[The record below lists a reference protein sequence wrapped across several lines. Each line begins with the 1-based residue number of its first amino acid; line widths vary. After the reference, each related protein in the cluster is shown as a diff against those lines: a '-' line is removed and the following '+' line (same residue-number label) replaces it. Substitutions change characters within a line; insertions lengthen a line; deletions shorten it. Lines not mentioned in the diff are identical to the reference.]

1 MKDTILAAAIEE
13 VTLRG
18 LRFTMQDLA
27 ARLRVSKRSIYEN
40 FSSKEDL
47 ISYMVDNIL
56 MDMSRQEQAILEAK
70 GSCTKR
76 LQQLLTVH
84 PYEAEMFN
92 KNIYEDLRR
101 IFPKQWQ
108 KVEAARK
115 MRLQRIEKLLQSGI
129 AAHELKPVNMGVVS
143 EIIKCSFDSF
153 TSYHFLDQNNLTY
166 KEAMESLLH
175 IMLEGILIK

>member
-1 MKDTILAAAIEE
+1 MKSTILAAAIEE

-27 ARLRVSKRSIYEN
+27 TRLRVSKRSIYEN

-47 ISYMVDNIL
+47 ISYMVDHIL
-56 MDMSRQEQAILEAK
+56 RDMSSQEQAILDTKA
-70 GSCTKR
+70 SCISK
-76 LQQLLTVH
+76 LEQLLTVH

-101 IFPKQWQ
+101 FFPRQWQ
-108 KVEAARK
+108 KVEEARQL
-115 MRLQRIEKLLQSGI
+115 RLQRIEQLLKAGI
-129 AAHELKPVNMGVVS
+129 AAHELKPVNVGLVS
-143 EIIKCSFDSF
+143 EVIKCSFDSF
-153 TSYHFLDQNNLTY
+153 TSYHFLEQNKLTY

-175 IMLEGILIK
+175 IMLEGISIK

>member
-1 MKDTILAAAIEE
+1 MKNTILAAAIEE
-13 VTLRG
+13 VRLRG

-47 ISYMVDNIL
+47 VSYMVDNIL
-56 MDMSRQEQAILEAK
+56 ADMSRQEQAICEKQA
-70 GSCTKR
+70 SCTSR
-76 LQQLLTVH
+76 LLQLLTVH

-101 IFPKQWQ
+101 TFPKQWE

-115 MRLQRIEKLLQSGI
+115 LRLERIEQLLKAGI
-129 AAHELKPVNMGVVS
+129 AAHELKPVNVGLVS
-143 EIIKCSFDSF
+143 EVIKSSFDSF
-153 TSYHFLDQNNLTY
+153 TSYHFLEQNKLTY
-166 KEAMESLLH
+166 KEAMESLLQ
-175 IMLEGILIK
+175 IMLEGIANK

>member
-27 ARLRVSKRSIYEN
+27 TRLRVSKRSIYEN

-56 MDMSRQEQAILEAK
+56 ADMSKQEQDILDTKA
-70 GSCTKR
+70 SCTSR
-76 LQQLLTVH
+76 LRQLLTVH

-108 KVEAARK
+108 KVEAARQL
-115 MRLQRIEKLLQSGI
+115 RLERIERLLEAGI
-129 AAHELKPVNMGVVS
+129 AAQEFKPVNVGLVR

-153 TSYHFLDQNNLTY
+153 TSYHFLEQNKLTY
-166 KEAMESLLH
+166 KEAMESLLQ
-175 IMLEGILIK
+175 IMLEGISVK